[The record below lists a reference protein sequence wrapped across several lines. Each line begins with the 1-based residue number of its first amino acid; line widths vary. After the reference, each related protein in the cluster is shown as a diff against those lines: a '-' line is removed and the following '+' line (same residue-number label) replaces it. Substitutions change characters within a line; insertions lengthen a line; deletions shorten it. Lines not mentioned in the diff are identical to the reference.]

1 MLKKILRLVEK
12 GYPIEIKIPN
22 TPENRDLIRDF
33 LRFLKERNY
42 EGIFEDTF

>member
-33 LRFLKERNY
+33 LKFLKERNY
-42 EGIFEDTF
+42 EGIFDGTF